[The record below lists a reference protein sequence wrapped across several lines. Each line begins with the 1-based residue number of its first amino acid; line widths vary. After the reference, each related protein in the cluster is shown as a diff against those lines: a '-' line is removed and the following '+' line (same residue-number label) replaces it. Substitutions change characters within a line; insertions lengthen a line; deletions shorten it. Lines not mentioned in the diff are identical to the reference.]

1 MTARFNTR
9 AYVAS
14 STIGFGLLLLIAL
27 LEAGLSFWAISQ
39 GQQATVDSGFAQS
52 MALLSSSISALA
64 CVCGSALSIAVG
76 AIYGLWI
83 ARAQQ
88 AGPDEGAIGGAASAA
103 TAQTL
108 GGLIQGALSLII
120 LPLALQQSGAQAGQ
134 PFSPAILGVSVI
146 SSGVGSLVSVCAS
159 ALFGGVLGALG
170 GVVGGALGRR
180 SN

>member
-9 AYVAS
+9 AYVVS
-14 STIGFGLLLLIAL
+14 SAIGFGFLLLLAL
-27 LEAGLSFWAISQ
+27 VEVGLSFWALSQ
-39 GQQATVDSGFAQS
+39 GQQTSIDPGVAQS
-52 MALLSSSISALA
+52 LAFLSSGMSALA
-64 CVCGSALSIAVG
+64 CVCGSLLSIAVG

-108 GGLIQGALSLII
+108 GGLVQSALSLTI
-120 LPLALQQSGAQAGQ
+120 LPLALQQSGAQLGQ
-134 PFSPAILGVSVI
+134 PFSPVILGVSVI
-146 SSGVGSLVSVCAS
+146 SSGVGSLIGVCAS

-170 GVVGGALGRR
+170 GVIGGAIGRR